1 LILAEVDDLANQRWG
16 LRALRERKDF
26 IELASVAGDRIDLT
40 LGIDIPIELAIFP

>member
-1 LILAEVDDLANQRWG
+1 LILAEVDDLANQRSG

-40 LGIDIPIELAIFP
+40 LGVDIPIEPAIFP